1 MGITTYTDE
10 VAATI
15 CERLALGESLRRICA
30 EGSLDGDKNSMPSK
44 TTVFRWL
51 EANESFR
58 DQYARA
64 REWQAETILDDIL
77 EIADETSHDSQEIEI
92 APGLKVTQVNH
103 EVVQRSKIRVDSRFK
118 LMGQLH
124 PKKYGPKM
132 ALTGADGG
140 PLQVETTDARAALLS
155 RLAGDQ
161 E

>member
-30 EGSLDGDKNSMPSK
+30 GDGMPSQA
-44 TTVFRWL
+44 TVFNWL
-51 EANESFR
+51 KENESFLE
-58 DQYARA
+58 QYAHA
-64 REWQAETILDDIL
+64 RTMQAETMVDEIL
-77 EIADETSHDSQEIEI
+77 EIADDTSQDTEYGENGPKPNAEWIS
-92 APGLKVTQVNH
+92 
-103 EVVQRSKIRVDSRFK
+103 RSKLRVDARLK
-118 LMGQLH
+118 LMGQLA

-155 RLAGDQ
+155 RLAGEFQ
-161 E
+161 SVFSSE